1 MQLNWGILGTGSIA
15 RKFAEGVLG
24 SRTGKLV
31 AVGSRSQESADTFA
45 DKFSISTR
53 HATYEALLADPN
65 VQAIYIA
72 TPHPMHMEWAI
83 RIADAGKH
91 VLCEKPI
98 TLNASDTAKV
108 VDAAQRNNVVLMEA
122 FMYRCHPQTAKLVE
136 LLRQNVIGQ
145 VRMISATFAFS
156 AGFNAESRLFKR
168 ELGGGGILDVGCYAT
183 SMARLIAGVAQGGEF
198 AEPTEVVAVGHL
210 NEAGTDSWTAA
221 VLKFPGDIVA
231 QVATGVQWN
240 GSNNVVIH
248 GEKGSIEIPSPWF
261 CDAGEGN
268 ANIKVFGE
276 NAQEIEARDERGL
289 YAIEAD
295 TFAEAVET
303 GKVPHPAMSPQ
314 DSLGNMQT
322 LDKWRA
328 AIGLRY
334 PQES

>member
-1 MQLNWGILGTGSIA
+1 MQLNWGILGTGSVA
-15 RKFAEGVLG
+15 STFAEHVQG

-31 AVGSRSQESADTFA
+31 AVGSRSQESADAFA
-45 DKFSISTR
+45 DKFDIPTR
-53 HATYEALLADPN
+53 HASYDALLADPD

-72 TPHPMHMEWAI
+72 TPHPMHAEWAV
-83 RIADAGKH
+83 RIAEAGKH

-98 TLNASDTAKV
+98 TLNASDTATV
-108 VDAAQRNNVVLMEA
+108 IEAAKRNNVILMEA

-136 LLRQNVIGQ
+136 LLRQNVVGQ
-145 VRMISATFAFS
+145 VRMISATFAFN
-156 AGFNAESRLFKR
+156 AGFNGESRLFKR
-168 ELGGGGILDVGCYAT
+168 ELGGGGILDVGCYTT
-183 SMARLIAGVAQGGEF
+183 SMARLIAGVAQGENF

-210 NEAGTDSWTAA
+210 NEAGTDGWTAA
-221 VLKFPGDIVA
+221 LLKFPGDIVA
-231 QVATGVQWN
+231 QVSTGVQWS
-240 GSNNVVIH
+240 GSNDVIVY
-248 GEKGSIEIPSPWF
+248 GDKGRIEIPSPWF

-268 ANIKVFGE
+268 ADIKVFGE
-276 NAQEIEARDERGL
+276 NAQEIEVRDERGL

-295 TFAEAVET
+295 TFAQAIED
-303 GKVPHPAMSPQ
+303 GKIPHPAMSTE